1 MKFSW
6 SARHAECDD
15 DYVNNTTTNL
25 TTMSEDQIR
34 ELILERD
41 ELLLERVWLFQ
52 EKREKE
58 AEIINLLRDS
68 LSDRNNELEN
78 TIEELQSKVFPT
90 ELRPSCCPRGWQPYM
105 SSCYR
110 SSSDKGT
117 WDDAQQDCE
126 KLRAHLVVL
135 DDAMEERV
143 VHKFS
148 TGMGMWIG
156 LRKLKDPKT
165 STWDWTWVNGSPLA
179 YTNWNQTYDGFWS
192 FLFFNRNCAASPE
205 SSLTPAPWDRV
216 NCENQNYWMCE
227 KELNFSSFSP

>member
-1 MKFSW
+1 M
-6 SARHAECDD
+6 EIEEE
-15 DYVNNTTTNL
+15 YVN
-25 TTMSEDQIR
+25 SAAR
-34 ELILERD
+34 RKRRD
-41 ELLLERVWLFQ
+41 TGRQTKKCCPGGSVVLRLVGVSFGLLCIVQATLN
-52 EKREKE
+52 
-58 AEIINLLRDS
+58 ITLRLYS
-68 LSDRNNELEN
+68 A
-78 TIEELQSKVFPT
+78 